1 VRAGRALAAGAAT
14 AAAAWTLGCGG
25 QADAERRG
33 DAAYGQGRYQQALAE
48 YRSIGGGKAEPR
60 VWAKTAAAALHAG
73 ELSRAAEAY
82 LHLAG
87 EDPTRVHEAAEG
99 LEVVARAAERD
110 GRAEAMQQA
119 VVGLQ
124 TIAPDRV
131 PGRYALR
138 LAQQEG
144 ADPEELVALLPGAIA
159 AATDQGTGD
168 SLIAL
173 HARLLQETAG
183 CGQALLQYRAVV
195 RRAQD
200 AALQAQGRL
209 GAGNCALAL
218 GRRAASAGRD
228 PEAALW
234 FAEAARMD
242 STSPTGRQALLAYGD
257 LRLRQ
262 GDTLA
267 AALAFQAVSA
277 DSTAPA
283 SDVRTARGRLGQLGL
298 TPAPDPANEP
308 R

>member
-1 VRAGRALAAGAAT
+1 MKAGRALAHGTAT
-14 AAAAWTLGCGG
+14 AVAAWTLGCGG
-25 QADAERRG
+25 QEDAERRG
-33 DAAYGQGRYQQALAE
+33 DAAYGQGRYEQALAE
-48 YRSIGGGKAEPR
+48 YRSIGGGMAEPR

-73 ELSRAAEAY
+73 DLPRAAEAY

-87 EDPTRVHEAAEG
+87 EDPTRTREAAEG
-99 LEVVARAAERD
+99 LEVVGRAAERA

-119 VVGLQ
+119 VMGLQ

-159 AATDQGTGD
+159 AATDQATGD

-173 HARLLQETAG
+173 HARLLQQTAG
-183 CGQALLQYRAVV
+183 CGQALLQYRALV

-200 AALQAQGRL
+200 PTLQSQGRR
-209 GAGNCALAL
+209 GAADCALSL

-234 FAEAARMD
+234 LAEAARMD
-242 STSPTGRQALLAYGD
+242 STSAAGRQALMAYGD
-257 LRLRQ
+257 VRLRQ

-267 AALAFQAVSA
+267 AALAFQAVAA
-277 DSTAPA
+277 DTAAPA
-283 SDVRTARGRLGQLGL
+283 GDVQAARSRLRQIGL
-298 TPAPDPANEP
+298 TQAPEP
-308 R
+308 GSERR